1 MTANQRREVNGAW
14 PITILLFCSLLFA
27 LVGVIFGI
35 VGPDPSSA
43 LLNIFAMCAGV
54 LLLAYVFGCHGKR
67 NLAWIVPAAA
77 VMLAVLSTFTTGIGG
92 PLNTTWLYILLAFP
106 MALGSLRG
114 MMNKKLFFAPL
125 MVCAALNVQKAASWP
140 RSCVYFFFN
149 GEFAQIADC
158 FPEMMSEIIRL
169 SCINCAFVALM
180 LFGMMN
186 EIPWILRPE
195 IGHMRAKEA
204 LGMLNNQ
211 RYFGEI
217 TEEEYQSQR
226 AQVIQRL

>member
-1 MTANQRREVNGAW
+1 MTASQRREVNGAW
-14 PITILLFCSLLFA
+14 PITILLLCSLLFA
-27 LVGVIFGI
+27 SVGVIIGA
-35 VGPDPSSA
+35 VGSDPSSA
-43 LLNIFAMCAGV
+43 LVNIFAMCAGV
-54 LLLAYVFGCHGKR
+54 LLLAYVFRCHGKR

-77 VMLAVLSTFTTGIGG
+77 VMLAVLSTFTTGIGV
-92 PLNTTWLYILLAFP
+92 PLNTIWLYILLAFP
-106 MALGSLRG
+106 MVLGSLRG

-140 RSCVYFFFN
+140 RSCVYLI
-149 GEFAQIADC
+149 AQIMDL
-158 FPEMMSEIIRL
+158 PEMMSEVMRL
-169 SCINCAFVALM
+169 ACINCAFVALM